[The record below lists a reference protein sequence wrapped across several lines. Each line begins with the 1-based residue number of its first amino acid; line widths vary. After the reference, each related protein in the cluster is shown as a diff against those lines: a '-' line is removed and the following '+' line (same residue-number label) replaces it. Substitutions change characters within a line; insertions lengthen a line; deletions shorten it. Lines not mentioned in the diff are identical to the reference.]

1 MQCLLF
7 RYNNINLFI
16 LSLTVPRPTVNITIF
31 TNHNKTVGSKLS
43 LGCNVTRASGV
54 TSNLTI
60 AWMKNGT
67 PVKEMND
74 NRTKIH
80 NYTISSSLEFVY
92 LSEDDEG
99 VYNCSVTIHNTR
111 ASGVF
116 SLDEFDGEYNSRD
129 STLGLTD
136 IIKHFI

>member
-1 MQCLLF
+1 M
-7 RYNNINLFI
+7 FI
-16 LSLTVPRPTVNITIF
+16 LSHTVPPPTVNITIIS
-31 TNHNKTVGSKLS
+31 NHNKTVGSELL

-54 TSNLTI
+54 TSI
-60 AWMKNGT
+60 PQFVWMKNGT
-67 PVKEMND
+67 AVEEMND
-74 NRTKIH
+74 NRIKILD
-80 NYTISSSLEFVY
+80 NYTISSSLQFEY

-99 VYNCSVTIHNTR
+99 VYNCSVTIRNTS

-116 SLDEFDGEYNSRD
+116 SLHEFDGEYNSRD

>member
-1 MQCLLF
+1 M
-7 RYNNINLFI
+7 FI
-16 LSLTVPRPTVNITIF
+16 LSHTVPHPTVNITIF
-31 TNHNKTVGSKLS
+31 SNHNKTIGSELS

-67 PVKEMND
+67 PVEEMND

-80 NYTISSSLEFVY
+80 IINSTLKFVY

-99 VYNCSVTIHNTR
+99 VYNCSVTIRNTS

-116 SLDEFDGEYNSRD
+116 SLYEFDGEYNSRD

>member
-7 RYNNINLFI
+7 RYKNINLFI
-16 LSLTVPRPTVNITIF
+16 LSHTVPPPTVNITIF
-31 TNHNKTVGSKLS
+31 TNHNKTVGSELS
-43 LGCNVTRASGV
+43 LGCNVTRVSGV
-54 TSNLTI
+54 TGNLTI
-60 AWMKNGT
+60 VWMKNGT
-67 PVKEMND
+67 PVEEMND
-74 NRTKIH
+74 KRTKIH
-80 NYTISSSLEFVY
+80 AINSTLQFEY

-129 STLGLTD
+129 STLDLTD

>member
-1 MQCLLF
+1 MQHLVF

-16 LSLTVPRPTVNITIF
+16 LSHTVPPPTVNITVF
-31 TNHNKTVGSKLS
+31 SNHHKTVGGELL

-54 TSNLTI
+54 TSI
-60 AWMKNGT
+60 PQFVWMKNGT
-67 PVKEMND
+67 PVEEMND
-74 NRTKIH
+74 NRIKIH
-80 NYTISSSLEFVY
+80 NYTISSSLQFVY

-99 VYNCSVTIHNTR
+99 VYNCSVTIRNTS